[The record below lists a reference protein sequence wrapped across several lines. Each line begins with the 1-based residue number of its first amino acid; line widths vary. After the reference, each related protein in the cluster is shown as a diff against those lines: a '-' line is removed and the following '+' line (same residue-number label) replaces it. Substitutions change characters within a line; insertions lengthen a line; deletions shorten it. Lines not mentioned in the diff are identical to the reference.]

1 MGYEGLKRLCVSV
14 VIGVVVIA
22 LFCIGYNAYNNHRI
36 RADSSDTQA
45 DLGEL
50 KDRVHSA
57 ERGLESSEREV
68 ESARDELG
76 QAIGESKNL
85 ERTSGELAEQV
96 KGNREVIRESRGIAQ
111 RMSDRSKRIQ
121 GLIDEVDHRYSEAH
135 PQTGGNEKTT

>member
-36 RADSSDTQA
+36 RADSADTQA

-57 ERGLESSEREV
+57 ERGLESSTNGIK
-68 ESARDELG
+68 SARTELRG
-76 QAIGESKNL
+76 AVGDS
-85 ERTSGELAEQV
+85 ERIKETSSELAGQVEQ
-96 KGNREVIRESRGIAQ
+96 NREVIGECREIAD
-111 RMSDRSKRIQ
+111 RMSERSKRIQ
-121 GLIDEVDHRYSEAH
+121 ELIEQVDRGYKETHS
-135 PQTGGNEKTT
+135 QTGRHEKTT

>member
-1 MGYEGLKRLCVSV
+1 MGYEGLKRLCVAV

-22 LFCIGYNAYNNHRI
+22 LFCIGYNAYNNRRV

-57 ERGLESSEREV
+57 ERGLESSTNGIK
-68 ESARDELG
+68 SARTELRG
-76 QAIGESKNL
+76 AVGDS
-85 ERTSGELAEQV
+85 ERIKETSSELAEQV
-96 KGNREVIRESRGIAQ
+96 EGNREVIRESKGIAQ

-121 GLIDEVDHRYSEAH
+121 GLIDEVDHRYSETH